1 MSFVK
6 TEVVLTD
13 GSRETV
19 YYLTEE
25 GKERFLRHADRD
37 EVYHLKLALS
47 TLIDYLHN
55 QLVEYFK
62 RKIIGVL
69 ESSGKAWRRYE
80 LTKELKRS
88 VGTFFWLQ
96 IQEAVENLLEKGE
109 IIEKRGWI
117 KLKKKEAFEE

>member
-1 MSFVK
+1 MSFVE

-25 GKERFLRHADRD
+25 GKKRVLNSVDYGVVYRLRCFLSVLRD
-37 EVYHLKLALS
+37 C
-47 TLIDYLHN
+47 LHK
-55 QLVEYFK
+55 QLVEFFEQ
-62 RKIIGVL
+62 RIIGVL
-69 ESSGKAWRRYE
+69 ERSGKAWRRSE
-80 LTKELKRS
+80 LWGELY
-88 VGTFFWLQ
+88 GEFFWMQ
-96 IQEAVENLLEKGE
+96 IQEAVQNLLEKGE